1 MPPGKRGRSS
11 LGAYCNRRG
20 LANEAFCFQ
29 LRAKRNP
36 HMGGRLNFG
45 GQIVGGGN
53 NRAKVREQSLTVGAF
68 RNVLARGFGKR
79 CEPLLFEHVRNV
91 ATDHPATH
99 ATLHGIIHGI
109 SIPHCN
115 RIATAFHR
123 ATPHYSRAARLKLF
137 LDPAHPAISI
147 ILSQSP
153 SVACALAACRSSRAC
168 WRISSCNNSRNRV
181 RALCS

>member
-1 MPPGKRGRSS
+1 MPPGKRGRSIPVV
-11 LGAYCNRRG
+11 YRDRCG

-36 HMGGRLNFG
+36 HMGGWLNFG

-79 CEPLLFEHVRNV
+79 REPLLFEHVRNV

-109 SIPHCN
+109 SS
-115 RIATAFHR
+115 RIATALHR
-123 ATPHYSRAARLKLF
+123 ATPHDSRAARRKLF